1 MSRTAFYD
9 ALTSDV
15 TLNALNVNED
25 TVFQNWTLEER
36 PSHST
41 PFVILQWNGNDRILW
56 QSHRPAE
63 QLTMWFHWPYE
74 LSNDFTKLNK
84 IIDAVDDAVL
94 EMRDLPGIDDY
105 TLSFVE
111 IGSRSGD
118 LKDDG
123 FNTIAKSA
131 TYEVHSRRSV

>member
-1 MSRTAFYD
+1 MSRAAFFD

-15 TLNALNVNED
+15 ALNGLDVNED

-36 PSHST
+36 PTSAT
-41 PFVILQWNGNDRILW
+41 PFVILQWGGNDRIMW

-63 QLTMWFHWPYE
+63 QLTMWVHIPYE
-74 LSNDFTKLNK
+74 KSNDFTDINK
-84 IIDAVDDAVL
+84 IIDAVDDAVI

-118 LKDDG
+118 LKDEG
-123 FNTIAKSA
+123 FNTIAKNA